1 MCLNKK
7 DNQTLFFNTN
17 KLYNFKNYNNFQH
30 YPVKKIT
37 NLAYYLT
44 IKNKTFTIN
53 KFNFY
58 FKTTSKKFIAT
69 KLKY

>member
-1 MCLNKK
+1 LNKK
-7 DNQTLFFNTN
+7 SNQTLFFNLN
-17 KLYNFKNYNNFQH
+17 KLYKFKNYTNFQH

-37 NLAYYLT
+37 NLAYYLST
-44 IKNKTFTIN
+44 KNKIFTIN

-58 FKTTSKKFIAT
+58 FRITSKKLMAT